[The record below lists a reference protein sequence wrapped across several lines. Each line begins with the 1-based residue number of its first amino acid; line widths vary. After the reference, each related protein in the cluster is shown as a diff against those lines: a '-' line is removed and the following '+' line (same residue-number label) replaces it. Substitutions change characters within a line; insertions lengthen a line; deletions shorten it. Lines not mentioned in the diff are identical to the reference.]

1 MALER
6 DGFEELETLAGT
18 IMDSAISD
26 YMIKHSLV
34 TVDRI
39 EDIGIRV
46 PTFCNGSCGVDAF
59 RISSWYAGMVVPTV
73 YAEGSEEWT
82 PADRAADLLAHRRGI
97 RFNRQMIQC
106 TTRSHIVVFV
116 ATETSTPQLQ

>member
-18 IMDSAISD
+18 IMDRAISD

-39 EDIGIRV
+39 EDKQA
-46 PTFCNGSCGVDAF
+46 C
-59 RISSWYAGMVVPTV
+59 
-73 YAEGSEEWT
+73 
-82 PADRAADLLAHRRGI
+82 
-97 RFNRQMIQC
+97 
-106 TTRSHIVVFV
+106 
-116 ATETSTPQLQ
+116 